1 MTVPTLHQPAG
12 RQGQA
17 PPAPR
22 EELDLLRAL
31 VAVGLVF
38 FHTAVIWG
46 AGEFPAKAASERQAV
61 TVMLAFGA
69 SWGMPLLF
77 LIAGMGA
84 WYSLRSRTPGAFA
97 RERLRRL
104 GVPLLAG
111 LLTLVPL
118 QVYLGQRRAGDAGSS
133 TGFLARFWDRLTA
146 MDPSSLGLRL
156 LKSLA
161 GWLWV
166 VAMLGAARAR
176 IDRRRGAPAPA
187 PVGRPGLARR
197 LGPYANRP
205 CCPSTCSTRRSSS

>member
-17 PPAPR
+17 PAAR
-22 EELDLLRAL
+22 LQELDLLRAL

-77 LIAGMGA
+77 LIPGMGA
-84 WYSLRSRTPGAFA
+84 WYLLRSRTPGAFA

-104 GVPLLAG
+104 GLPLVAG
-111 LLTLVPL
+111 LLTLVPPRL
-118 QVYLGQRRAGDAGSS
+118 PARRRSRDGRGVPAALAAGGRRRAAGVP
-133 TGFLARFWDRLTA
+133 G
-146 MDPSSLGLRL
+146 
-156 LKSLA
+156 
-161 GWLWV
+161 
-166 VAMLGAARAR
+166 
-176 IDRRRGAPAPA
+176 RRRRPPPRPTRHRPAHRHGPLQPGPAPA
-187 PVGRPGLARR
+187 QEPRRLAVGGGHPGRGPRPHRPPPRCTGLRPGQ
-197 LGPYANRP
+197 P
-205 CCPSTCSTRRSSS
+205 